1 MGKQQTASLATNVI
15 PTRGTQPQV
24 ITRTS
29 EPSVGSIT
37 HEALLSKALGFL
49 GMLDNGQLWGG

>member
-1 MGKQQTASLATNVI
+1 MGKQQTASVATKVI
-15 PTRGTQPQV
+15 PTRGTKPQV

-29 EPSVGSIT
+29 EPSVGSVT
-37 HEALLSKALGFL
+37 HGALLSKALGFL